1 MCTRAATHTTYNG
14 AVTFSGQDMGGHGR
28 HQGPRHQRHARR
40 PTPPQTSRQL
50 PYASMQQVYLQL
62 HLLLAAGCL
71 SRLLGTFL
79 GPSLLLCVAAGLQ
92 GNAQQQQQSRQRVR
106 HITCCPCMRASSTAM
121 QLKLSPSALL
131 LLSQSAS
138 SDCLPTALPAAPHHL
153 PYTRGRLRMG
163 VGGLGGGGPEQHMQ
177 PMHQVAMSGSS
188 R

>member
-131 LLSQSAS
+131 LLAAGGRVSRACKGGLLSRLAS
-138 SDCLPTALPAAPHHL
+138 SGTCHKQCNSQAVQGHITIPSLH
-153 PYTRGRLRMG
+153 
-163 VGGLGGGGPEQHMQ
+163 
-177 PMHQVAMSGSS
+177 
-188 R
+188 